1 MIRIMF
7 LSLVGLLLLGGARRA
22 IAEPVHMVCKGKNY
36 FPTGPVAAQTLED
49 TISVTIDITRGSD
62 GLIVGTAQ
70 VDTYKA
76 TVFQTNKNDNH
87 VVFVGD
93 PHIKSGLRTGN
104 LDRVTGELFLDLGMF
119 GGLKKGFL
127 GTCRPGQKLF

>member
-1 MIRIMF
+1 
-7 LSLVGLLLLGGARRA
+7 
-22 IAEPVHMVCKGKNY
+22 MVCKGKNY
-36 FPTGPVAAQTLED
+36 FPTGPVAAQTLE
-49 TISVTIDITRGSD
+49 
-62 GLIVGTAQ
+62 
-70 VDTYKA
+70 A